1 MGLRSASLLGNNN
14 KQKLL
19 LCREPQRSCLPWFM
33 EERGCRFPL
42 ERNNKNLEF
51 HSENLGL
58 PDFWMNTGTE
68 SESQGAP
75 CWCQTEDLW
84 IGARELIL
92 GALGARLM
100 CWHVRPYF
108 LFFYF
113 ILLSAGKTRSG
124 SWVMK
129 KPKPKSVLGWVR
141 KFSEPW
147 EMTSTLA
154 KKPNMNEKWQA
165 ALSRRLLV
173 TLPSDAF
180 PFALLLM
187 AWKEAGNLLQQLYL
201 QMRVKGWCWRH

>member
-1 MGLRSASLLGNNN
+1 
-14 KQKLL
+14 
-19 LCREPQRSCLPWFM
+19 M

-113 ILLSAGKTRSG
+113 IYFI
-124 SWVMK
+124 V
-129 KPKPKSVLGWVR
+129 
-141 KFSEPW
+141 
-147 EMTSTLA
+147 
-154 KKPNMNEKWQA
+154 
-165 ALSRRLLV
+165 SRRNKVWFL
-173 TLPSDAF
+173 SDEKTKTKIG
-180 PFALLLM
+180 LGLGEEVL
-187 AWKEAGNLLQQLYL
+187 
-201 QMRVKGWCWRH
+201 